1 MKDKNK
7 FLLASMSVGL
17 LGLVFASST
26 SALTYQEEI
35 PVSFTFNRG
44 LSLTVSASDLHIY
57 NLVPG
62 NSDESNIITVT
73 TTSNN
78 ATGYVL
84 TASVGNSTKNTTNLV
99 NGSNNFASIATNASQ
114 ASLTTDNTWG
124 YSISTNNGS
133 SWSNYSG
140 LPIFSSTTWKEI
152 ASTNA
157 NGTTSI
163 LFKIG
168 AKASSSQAAGD
179 YTNVINFTAVT
190 NFAPVSITDA
200 LGSAGK
206 SQHNGYYKMQDMNQS
221 ICGAVELNGESSQ
234 TQLID
239 IRDNK
244 VYYVAKLADGNCW
257 MTQNLDFDIDS
268 TRTYTTSDTNISSSW
283 TPSLSTYPTNNTTWT
298 NSYRSPES
306 YDPGDLCWNG
316 TIYTQNGALNNRT
329 TSCAQNGNHYHIGN
343 YYNLPAAFGNFVY
356 GYEYHVGDV
365 INGNICPAGWTL
377 PGTNKND
384 LSSGSFGYLVD
395 ELSLTSGI
403 NGNIHASPV
412 YFVYNGYKNTDGLVS
427 FGYYGNYWTKVAS
440 IETVSRAYMLKFL
453 GDGEIGSFGIDG
465 ADSIGG
471 IGQPIRCIVK

>member
-78 ATGYVL
+78 VTGYVL

-114 ASLTTDNTWG
+114 SSLTTDNTWG

-179 YTNVINFTAVT
+179 YTNVINFTATT
-190 NFAPVSITDA
+190 NYAPTTIGDLT
-200 LGSAGK
+200 
-206 SQHNGYYKMQDMNQS
+206 YMQDFAS
-221 ICGAVELNGESSQ
+221 
-234 TQLID
+234 
-239 IRDNK
+239 
-244 VYYVAKLADGNCW
+244 
-257 MTQNLDFDIDS
+257 LD
-268 TRTYTTSDTNISSSW
+268 
-283 TPSLSTYPTNNTTWT
+283 
-298 NSYRSPES
+298 
-306 YDPGDLCWNG
+306 
-316 TIYTQNGALNNRT
+316 
-329 TSCAQNGNHYHIGN
+329 
-343 YYNLPAAFGNFVY
+343 
-356 GYEYHVGDV
+356 
-365 INGNICPAGWTL
+365 TL
-377 PGTNKND
+377 
-384 LSSGSFGYLVD
+384 L
-395 ELSLTSGI
+395 
-403 NGNIHASPV
+403 H
-412 YFVYNGYKNTDGLVS
+412 
-427 FGYYGNYWTKVAS
+427 W
-440 IETVSRAYMLKFL
+440 
-453 GDGEIGSFGIDG
+453 
-465 ADSIGG
+465 
-471 IGQPIRCIVK
+471 

>member
-1 MKDKNK
+1 MAK
-7 FLLASMSVGL
+7 FFGRMFVWIGCCFV
-17 LGLVFASST
+17 VFGVYDST

-114 ASLTTDNTWG
+114 SSLTTDNTWG

-179 YTNVINFTAVT
+179 YTNVINFTATT
-190 NFAPVSITDA
+190 NYVPYTID
-200 LGSAGK
+200 
-206 SQHNGYYKMQDMNQS
+206 NMYYMQDIGNLDS
-221 ICGAVELNGESSQ
+221 AELTSVLSS
-234 TQLID
+234 
-239 IRDNK
+239 
-244 VYYVAKLADGNCW
+244 
-257 MTQNLDFDIDS
+257 MTQNTQYTLKDSRDQQDYTIAKLSDGNVWMTKNLNLAGGTTVTSADTNTTAEYTLPASSMECLESPTEHSCVYNTDS
-268 TRTYTTSDTNISSSW
+268 TVCSSN
-283 TPSLSTYPTNNTTWT
+283 SLCYS
-298 NSYRSPES
+298 
-306 YDPGDLCWNG
+306 
-316 TIYTQNGALNNRT
+316 
-329 TSCAQNGNHYHIGN
+329 
-343 YYNLPAAFGNFVY
+343 
-356 GYEYHVGDV
+356 
-365 INGNICPAGWTL
+365 
-377 PGTNKND
+377 
-384 LSSGSFGYLVD
+384 
-395 ELSLTSGI
+395 
-403 NGNIHASPV
+403 
-412 YFVYNGYKNTDGLVS
+412 
-427 FGYYGNYWTKVAS
+427 
-440 IETVSRAYMLKFL
+440 
-453 GDGEIGSFGIDG
+453 
-465 ADSIGG
+465 
-471 IGQPIRCIVK
+471 